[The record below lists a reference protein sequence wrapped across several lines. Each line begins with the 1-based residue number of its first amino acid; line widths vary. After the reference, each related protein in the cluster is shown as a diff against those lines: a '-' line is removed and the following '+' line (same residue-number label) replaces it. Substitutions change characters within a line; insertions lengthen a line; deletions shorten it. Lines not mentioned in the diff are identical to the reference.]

1 MKNFWIGL
9 LFFVLLFCG
18 CSPLSVKENNVPVPV
33 SSPTSTMLSKDT
45 PLPKPTLTTQIISN
59 PELQRIETEIFRLAD
74 EYSTKVEQFRQNE
87 QAEIII
93 DPQTG
98 KETMDLS
105 QQAIEQLIPLY
116 EYTEEKIH
124 DLDQEYWNLYQKEH
138 IPEPLPMNLSK
149 DELKQAIKRAEDE
162 FNVWLSKEMQSGKII
177 KYFDPGQKVFV
188 GGLIAE
194 SSALYRWKWAYIV
207 RLSALYA
214 APEQDLM
221 RLDIQNIQR
230 IEPGEVTYMSRSA
243 NPAYRV
249 DIDLTTYETATARY
263 DVYTETHEVI
273 EIVAK
278 SPVTDTAGERAALE
292 KRAREWVALISPG
305 WNIENLAFTYNEKV
319 NVYFFRWTDTSKPL
333 LDDGRTHPFI
343 QVGLNGNGELL
354 TYYNTLPL
362 SR

>member
-1 MKNFWIGL
+1 
-9 LFFVLLFCG
+9 
-18 CSPLSVKENNVPVPV
+18 
-33 SSPTSTMLSKDT
+33 
-45 PLPKPTLTTQIISN
+45 
-59 PELQRIETEIFRLAD
+59 
-74 EYSTKVEQFRQNE
+74 
-87 QAEIII
+87 
-93 DPQTG
+93 
-98 KETMDLS
+98 MDLS

-162 FNVWLSKEMQSGKII
+162 FNVWLSAEMKSGKII

-230 IEPGEVTYMSRSA
+230 IEPGEVTYIGRSA

-249 DIDLTTYETATARY
+249 DIDLTTYETAAARY

-278 SPVTDTAGERAALE
+278 SPATDTAGERAALE
-292 KRAREWVALISPG
+292 KRAREWVTLISPG